1 MFQGLK
7 SVVQGADHIERS
19 KICQDAAAFK
29 AGEHYG
35 VAACADGHGGA
46 KYIRSEVGSRI
57 AVECAIE
64 VVDAYMEDYERFS
77 REIRKNSSYIL
88 GHMAEKF
95 MAAWTEK
102 IEDYNDANPL
112 SDAER
117 EALAKARGD
126 ENNFYSFYG
135 STVLA
140 AVAAEDFQYGF
151 LVGDGGFAVVSQD
164 GSVTIPIEDPNS
176 HANYTSSLCSRDA
189 ISSFVSYY
197 LEEKPLAMCVS
208 TDGLIKSFD
217 TEKDFLDYHVL
228 LATMLQNPERCQ
240 VSLEK
245 NLMKRTHSGSGDD
258 ISVAVIFDPE
268 LLAGKREMLLD
279 QIHQNQEEK
288 RIREEAALSE
298 RRRRAEELER
308 ARKAEEER
316 QRRLEM
322 EELEEE
328 KWKAQR
334 MIEEI
339 DSSVARMSQ
348 DRADWKRRLLYLEAR
363 QAEKSQERKEISF
376 GEGGGDGARGTEK
389 IFDQDQDLEMTLPK
403 ENAGGITLQDLRE
416 SDGSPIDSGSADPIL
431 PPDEGDAEG
440 EPEGRM
446 EEDFRTDP
454 GRDPGTAP
462 ESWKIGETSP
472 AGRMDGAAPDAE
484 APDPAFF
491 ETGVPRDGD

>member
-258 ISVAVIFDPE
+258 ISVEERNDFVAFEIPHALGISRVFFGFCGIDIEMIVIDF
-268 LLAGKREMLLD
+268 AGFGKL
-279 QIHQNQEEK
+279 IFCFH
-288 RIREEAALSE
+288 ALYGSRGGCGHGE
-298 RRRRAEELER
+298 RAENNDP
-308 ARKAEEER
+308 KVSDHIAE
-316 QRRLEM
+316 
-322 EELEEE
+322 
-328 KWKAQR
+328 
-334 MIEEI
+334 
-339 DSSVARMSQ
+339 
-348 DRADWKRRLLYLEAR
+348 
-363 QAEKSQERKEISF
+363 
-376 GEGGGDGARGTEK
+376 
-389 IFDQDQDLEMTLPK
+389 
-403 ENAGGITLQDLRE
+403 
-416 SDGSPIDSGSADPIL
+416 
-431 PPDEGDAEG
+431 DAVHIQ
-440 EPEGRM
+440 
-446 EEDFRTDP
+446 FVKQRTDVLSVFVHAQP
-454 GRDPGTAP
+454 STITYCTALP
-462 ESWKIGETSP
+462 NWLRLPSLFVSDSW
-472 AGRMDGAAPDAE
+472 
-484 APDPAFF
+484 
-491 ETGVPRDGD
+491 